1 MKLISVKEVAS
12 LLGCCERTVYRL
24 TKAEKIPGL
33 LKVGRL
39 NRWREDRILR
49 WIELGC
55 PEGDFEDGDE
65 QCPDEVVQ
73 GSGENSG
80 STGVPW

>member
-1 MKLISVKEVAS
+1 MKLLSVKDVAG

-24 TKAEKIPGL
+24 TKAEKIPGY

-55 PEGDFEDGDE
+55 PEGEFDDGDE
-65 QCPDEVVQ
+65 QRSDEVVQ

-80 STGVPW
+80 SPGVPW